1 MKILFLILGILFT
14 LTSESFSN
22 EKNKSGMRLPESG
35 QKKAISSSELDK
47 RTINLDTS
55 ELGWLWGDGKP
66 LSSSEILYLEAQ
78 EETPVAD
85 WLWGN
90 KKPLEPNESLA
101 MPQQL
106 TFPHWDQNVGSPIPV
121 KKKNRPTKNGFF
133 LTADHMTLDND
144 RNISWAWGKVV
155 IEIDDRVIK
164 ADKVKVNNKTGNGEA
179 VGHVIITRSDGTSL
193 KAKRSR
199 FNIDNQQSRTF
210 EVRGRLCLLYTSDAA
225 DE

>member
-1 MKILFLILGILFT
+1 MGKWKTTITF
-14 LTSESFSN
+14 
-22 EKNKSGMRLPESG
+22 
-35 QKKAISSSELDK
+35 
-47 RTINLDTS
+47 RTIIP
-55 ELGWLWGDGKP
+55 G
-66 LSSSEILYLEAQ
+66 SSRRNSHKL
-78 EETPVAD
+78 D

-106 TFPHWDQNVGSPIPV
+106 TFPHWDQNVSSPIPV
-121 KKKNRPTKNGFF
+121 KKKKRPTKNGVF
-133 LTADHMTLDND
+133 LTADHMTQDND

-155 IEIDDRVIK
+155 IELDDRVIK

-179 VGHVIITRSDGTSL
+179 VGHVIITRSDGTRL

-210 EVRGRLCLLYTSDAA
+210 EVRGRLGDKFHIKGEEITRYSNTHFNVQRGQLTTCEGKLPDWVFEAESMDILKATGRFLPKVFLK
-225 DE
+225 